1 MKSLTPDPRF
11 VYKGSDGPLPSDVL
25 VRKNRPVQKNRP
37 PLFRTIFLIFCLIML
52 GVFAIKNI
60 ITVDRLADEIKRMH
74 DDYSLIEN
82 KNKLLQADIDNKS
95 GISRIKAIAI
105 RELNMKESRN
115 ETIWLEIDEDNLNA
129 LTINLTNEIQT
140 ESKQ

>member
-1 MKSLTPDPRF
+1 MKSVTPDPRF
-11 VYKGSDGPLPSDVL
+11 VYNGSDGPLPSDVL

-37 PLFRTIFLIFCLIML
+37 PLFRTIFLIFFIIML

-60 ITVDRLADEIKRMH
+60 ITVDRLADEIKRKH

-95 GISRIKAIAI
+95 NISRIKAIAV

-115 ETIWLEIDEDNLNA
+115 ETVWLEIDANNLKA
-129 LTINLTNEIQT
+129 LTINLTNEIHA
-140 ESKQ
+140 EPKQ

>member
-1 MKSLTPDPRF
+1 
-11 VYKGSDGPLPSDVL
+11 
-25 VRKNRPVQKNRP
+25 
-37 PLFRTIFLIFCLIML
+37 ML

-60 ITVDRLADEIKRMH
+60 ITVDRLADEIKRKH

-95 GISRIKAIAI
+95 NISRIKAIAV

-115 ETIWLEIDEDNLNA
+115 ETVWLEIDANNLKA
-129 LTINLTNEIQT
+129 LTINLTNEIHA
-140 ESKQ
+140 EPKQ

>member
-1 MKSLTPDPRF
+1 MKNVTPDPRF
-11 VYKGSDGPLPSDVL
+11 VYNGSDGSLPSDVL
-25 VRKNRPVQKNRP
+25 IRKNRPVQKNRP

-60 ITVDRLADEIKRMH
+60 ITVDRLADEIKKMH

-95 GISRIKAIAI
+95 SISRIKAIAV

-115 ETIWLEIDEDNLNA
+115 ETIWLEINENKFNA

-140 ESKQ
+140 EPKQ